1 MTRLSSQILDE
12 MWKLRDVARDGPR
25 ATDDLN
31 SKVLRSIHSAKRP
44 HGGSRSQGRFI
55 LARKLKWQVNKTFDT
70 TALRGKSSS
79 AKRLYDWSNTSH
91 LVGDS
96 LLSLL
101 ILSMLH
107 VRIGILG
114 KLAEPLRTSP
124 RRLLRSRSIL
134 PDSFLPG
141 FALPSPPLFLCWHRC
156 IRHLLVPFRFDRPP
170 LGE

>member
-1 MTRLSSQILDE
+1 MEAARCCKR
-12 MWKLRDVARDGPR
+12 WRD
-25 ATDDLN
+25 TDDLN

-44 HGGSRSQGRFI
+44 WRRLSKAPCSFFGALEISASQQDI
-55 LARKLKWQVNKTFDT
+55 LIRHV
-70 TALRGKSSS
+70 LRGKSSS